1 MNEKRNKRLM
11 HLVKRVHGLIEN
23 DDLQKQR
30 ISQNQLG
37 SVFENDKRFHF
48 TSVTVDTMHCEW
60 TEYVYSK
67 PTEHNSN
74 IIFYCHGGGYMTG
87 SCMYAR
93 ELTTKLA
100 KINSCKIF
108 SFDYRLAPEYPYP
121 AALEDALSAWKYIL
135 SNGYLPENLIFA
147 GDSAGGNLCLS
158 LTLLLK
164 QLDMQMPK
172 CLILFSP
179 WTDMT
184 ASGKSYHSKELLDPV
199 LDNNYIQK
207 ALKCYLQD
215 TPPTSPFVSPI
226 FADFAGFPPVYI
238 QVGDNEIL
246 LDDSQMLYNRLLKY
260 NVYARLDV
268 FPGLW
273 HVFQMSPIKASR
285 TAIEKVSTFLS
296 ELDTL

>member
-11 HLVKRVHGLIEN
+11 HLVKRIHGLIEN

-67 PTEHNSN
+67 PVEHNSN
-74 IIFYCHGGGYMTG
+74 IFFYCHGGGYMTG

-108 SFDYRLAPEYPYP
+108 SFDYRLAPEHPYP

-135 SNGYLPENLIFA
+135 SDGYLPENVIFA
-147 GDSAGGNLCLS
+147 GDSAGGNLCLAF
-158 LTLLLK
+158 TLLLK
-164 QLDMQMPK
+164 QLDMKMPK

-184 ASGKSYHSKELLDPV
+184 VSGKSYHSKELLDPV

-215 TPPTSPFVSPI
+215 TPSTSPFVSPI

-238 QVGDNEIL
+238 RVGDNEIL

-260 NVYARLDV
+260 NVYARLDI

-296 ELDTL
+296 ELDTI